1 MATPTKLFDPAEA
14 AETERAPYVYS
25 QDVVNAVNVAFA
37 AGRPLL
43 VSGPPGMG
51 KSSLAPSV
59 ALVLGWQYLEYRLN
73 ARTRPQDLLWTF
85 DDVRRL
91 NDAQVGE
98 LPSSAPY
105 IRRGVLWEAFDGASR
120 AVVLLDD
127 IDRADRQVDE
137 LLLDVL
143 GTLRFEVNPTGE
155 VVAADGDVRPFVI
168 VTTSEERLL
177 DMRFARRCVGVSFYP
192 PDLETL
198 VKIAR
203 VHGLADE
210 EQATRTAEKFV
221 ITQAE
226 ATERGVAPLGVTE
239 YLDTLRA
246 QMRPGPETAN
256 PFASLLID
264 RDRWTRQPQQAAAA
278 RYPVRT
284 EGQGPRIFLC
294 HSSGDKAKVR
304 TLYRRLTDDGMRP
317 WLDERDILPGQ
328 DWQRAIT
335 RAVHEADLVVVCL
348 SNDSIAKRGYVQREI
363 KDVLDVADE
372 MPDDRAFI
380 VPAKLEECPVP
391 ERLRRW
397 QWVNLHEPD
406 GYELLLKT
414 TNSVVVAAS

>member
-1 MATPTKLFDPAEA
+1 M
-14 AETERAPYVYS
+14 
-25 QDVVNAVNVAFA
+25 
-37 AGRPLL
+37 
-43 VSGPPGMG
+43 
-51 KSSLAPSV
+51 
-59 ALVLGWQYLEYRLN
+59 
-73 ARTRPQDLLWTF
+73 
-85 DDVRRL
+85 
-91 NDAQVGE
+91 GE

-105 IRRGVLWEAFDGASR
+105 IRRGVLWEAFYGASR
-120 AVVLLDD
+120 TVVPLDD

-143 GTLRFEVNPTGE
+143 GTLRFEVDPTGE

-168 VTTSEERLL
+168 VTTSEERPL

-203 VHGLADE
+203 VHGLAADE

-246 QMRPGPETAN
+246 QVRLDPETSN
-256 PFASLLID
+256 PFASLRID
-264 RDRWTRQPQQAAAA
+264 RDRRTRQPQQAAAA

-304 TLYRRLTDDGMRP
+304 KLYRQLTDDGMRP
-317 WLDERDILPGQ
+317 WLDETDILPGQ

-348 SNDSIAKRGYVQREI
+348 SNGSIAKRGYLQREI

-380 VPAKLEECPVP
+380 VPARLEECPVP

-397 QWVNLHEPD
+397 QWVNLHAPD
-406 GYELLLKT
+406 GYQRLLKT